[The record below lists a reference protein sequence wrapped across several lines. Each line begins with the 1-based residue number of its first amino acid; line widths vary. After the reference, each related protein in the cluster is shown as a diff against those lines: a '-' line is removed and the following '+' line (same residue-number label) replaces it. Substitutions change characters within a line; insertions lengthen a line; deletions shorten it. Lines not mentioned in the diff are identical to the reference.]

1 MNEKHLLGQ
10 HIRQLRK
17 ARNMSLK
24 QLAGEAGCSE
34 SMLSKVENGKGNP
47 SLNILHRIAKALGA
61 NMGSL
66 FSPEAGDGVV
76 QRKGARHLAQLTSGR
91 GQGIILEYLTPDL
104 PGHRLQAHI
113 HIVEP
118 GGSTKGDISH
128 EGEEAGYVLEGELEL
143 TVEGAS
149 HLLQEGDSFFFDS
162 NLNHSFRNPG
172 SVTAR
177 VLWVNTPPTF

>member
-76 QRKGARHLAQLTSGR
+76 QRKGARHLAQLTVGAR
-91 GQGIILEYLTPDL
+91 GQGIILEYLTARPRPDTGCTAHT
-104 PGHRLQAHI
+104 PHRRRPAAA
-113 HIVEP
+113 P
-118 GGSTKGDISH
+118 RATSATRARRPATCSR
-128 EGEEAGYVLEGELEL
+128 
-143 TVEGAS
+143 AS
-149 HLLQEGDSFFFDS
+149 WS
-162 NLNHSFRNPG
+162 
-172 SVTAR
+172 
-177 VLWVNTPPTF
+177 